1 MVRGQ
6 WGKMEWR
13 EKCMDSDYLATSD
26 NYHLPRKNASYRF
39 VIWNG
44 QLWGERFQMAVIGE
58 RLGTGGNGREP
69 SG

>member
-1 MVRGQ
+1 MVKERRLRLGQGVMRG
-6 WGKMEWR
+6 
-13 EKCMDSDYLATSD
+13 SDYLAMID
-26 NYHLPRKNASYRF
+26 NYHLTRKNATFRF